1 MSATQPENVGRRAG
15 NWGGL
20 LGGIFW
26 GGVAGGL
33 LVFLWSVV
41 CTVPA
46 LPWNAARLAP
56 SFALARGLPI
66 YALRDEGAHLGWFYG
81 PGFPLWNLPLGFMEN
96 PTWALMAFGVWNAAT
111 WLGPLYLVVRV
122 VLGGQPG
129 VAGRATLCGAV
140 LLLADRVTAGVFY
153 FVHVDAVCVAGVLL
167 AAVAL
172 HAAAVRAWKPGL
184 PLAALAVA
192 LAIATKQLAVVFL
205 PATLVWLWREGHGR
219 LIRAWLFWLAV
230 VGGGLAVVVL
240 AGFGAEQLLFNAWWV
255 PGRTPMR
262 GGWALLGTQV
272 MEVVV
277 SGWLWWLAAGL
288 GWWWARRTARERD
301 LLPPEAGSFV
311 RLLLWA
317 ALWQAPLGLLASL
330 KEGGG
335 LNSVHAIPYVL
346 VAGVVVIGAAIA
358 AHDRSDDATRSAWP
372 ARGFAAMVV
381 AGLVAAGRTD
391 VVRHAEWT
399 PYRGLDG
406 WLEQAKSSPGKIY
419 FPWNPLITIISDR
432 KVYPF
437 DDAVKC
443 LWIAKLEP
451 PVAAIRAA
459 MPKGAVIYYQEPS
472 QSKFMLNYV
481 ETEARKDAFPKR

>member
-1 MSATQPENVGRRAG
+1 MSAIKPVNSGRPAG
-15 NWGGL
+15 SRRTPKETV
-20 LGGIFW
+20 FW
-26 GGVAGGL
+26 GGVAGVL

-96 PTWALMAFGVWNAAT
+96 PTWALMAFAVWNAAT
-111 WLGPLYLVVRV
+111 WLLPLYFVVRV
-122 VLGGQPG
+122 VLGGRPS
-129 VAGRATLCGAV
+129 VAVRATLCGAV
-140 LLLADRVTAGVFY
+140 LLWANPVTAGVFY
-153 FVHVDAVCVAGVLL
+153 FVHVDGLCVASVLL

-172 HAAAVRAWKPGL
+172 HAAAVRGWKPGL
-184 PLAALAVA
+184 PLAAVAVA

-205 PATLVWLWREGHGR
+205 PATFVWLWREGHAR
-219 LIRAWLFWLAV
+219 LIRAWLFWLVV
-230 VGGGLAVVVL
+230 VGGATAVVL
-240 AGFGAEQLLFNAWWV
+240 FAGFGAEQLLFNGGWV

-262 GGWALLGTQV
+262 GGWALLVTQV
-272 MEVVV
+272 VDVVV

-288 GWWWARRTARERD
+288 GWWWARRTGRGRT
-301 LLPPEAGSFV
+301 LLTAEAGALV

-358 AHDRSDDATRSAWP
+358 AHDRSDEAKRSAWP
-372 ARGFAAMVV
+372 VRGLAAVMVV
-381 AGLVAAGRTD
+381 GLAAAARSD
-391 VVRHAEWT
+391 VVRNAEWT
-399 PYRGLDG
+399 PYRSLDR

-451 PVAAIRAA
+451 PVDVIRAA

-481 ETEARKDAFPKR
+481 ETEARKDAFPRR